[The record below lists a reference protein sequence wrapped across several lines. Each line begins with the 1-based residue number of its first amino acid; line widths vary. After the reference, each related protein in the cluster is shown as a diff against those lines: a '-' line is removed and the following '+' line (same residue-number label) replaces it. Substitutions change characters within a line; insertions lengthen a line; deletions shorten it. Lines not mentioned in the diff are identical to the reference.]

1 MKKAILP
8 LSFLLLAI
16 PAFAWT
22 NGELLIWMDADRGR
36 ALEPILQEFQQQ
48 YSIKVRV
55 EAPQNLTDNFP
66 TAAQSGKGPDIVV
79 WADDKVGEWADS
91 GLLSPLEVSRDFRD
105 KYFPKAWEAVTHK

>member
-36 ALEPILQEFQQQ
+36 ALESILQEFQQQ
-48 YSIKVRV
+48 YTIKVRV

-91 GLLSPLEVSRDFRD
+91 GLISPIEVSLELR
-105 KYFPKAWEAVTHK
+105 